1 MKSENMDGKKRTG
14 RILFELGT
22 LILIGTLLSYYEIQ
36 QCILQGWKVSVGGEL
51 FPKAFIQNG
60 GSYVITYLTQES
72 IYLSFLSVLFSFLGN
87 KEELVLIINLILQ
100 LVGVLFFYLG
110 AKKTSSV
117 TFSVIVAI
125 ISSLLSGY
133 YYAVTVDCPMHII
146 WCLSG
151 VLFWMLAKVY
161 CDCRGKFLKYLFMGI
176 LLGIS
181 CYVDIAAFFLLMVF
195 ILFTLVDDRF
205 SLKEKLIQ
213 LLWFL
218 ITVVSSFFTMF
229 YLWNNYLFN
238 ESLFYKWLDERL
250 FYLTKATHFNQYV
263 SLGIIFIFSII
274 FFAINRPEY
283 NTGNTISTENTED
296 AVNITVTADVAES
309 VPEVSAET
317 EKEISKPIKFI
328 ENPLPLPKKHVK
340 KEMNY
345 AFEPT
350 PDQMHYDL
358 NNYRVDDDYDLKDI

>member
-1 MKSENMDGKKRTG
+1 MKSENMDGNKKTG
-14 RILFELGT
+14 KILFELGL
-22 LILIGTLLSYYEIQ
+22 LIMIGTLLSYFGIQ
-36 QCILQGWKVSVGGEL
+36 QCIFQDWKVSMGEEL
-51 FPKAFIQNG
+51 FSKAFIQTG
-60 GSYVITYLTQES
+60 GGYVLTYLNQES

-100 LVGVLFFYLG
+100 LVGISFFYLG
-110 AKKTSSV
+110 ARKISTL

-125 ISSLLSGY
+125 ISGLLSGY
-133 YYAVTVDCPMHII
+133 YYSVTVDCPMHII

-151 VLFWMLAKVY
+151 ILFWILTKVY
-161 CDCRGKFLKYLFMGI
+161 CDCRGKFLRHLFIGI
-176 LLGIS
+176 ILGIS
-181 CYVDIAAFFLLMVF
+181 CYVDITAFFLLLVF
-195 ILFTLVDDRF
+195 IIFTLVDGRF
-205 SLKEKLIQ
+205 SFKENFLQ
-213 LLWFL
+213 FLWFL

-250 FYLTKATHFNQYV
+250 YYFTKATQFNHYV
-263 SLGIIFIFSII
+263 SLGIIFMFTVI
-274 FFAINRPEY
+274 FFAINHPE
-283 NTGNTISTENTED
+283 NNVE
-296 AVNITVTADVAES
+296 VAEES
-309 VPEVSAET
+309 APEVTSEIAEEPRIEPT
-317 EKEISKPIKFI
+317 EVNSKPIKFI

-358 NNYRVDDDYDLKDI
+358 NNYSVDDDYDLKDI